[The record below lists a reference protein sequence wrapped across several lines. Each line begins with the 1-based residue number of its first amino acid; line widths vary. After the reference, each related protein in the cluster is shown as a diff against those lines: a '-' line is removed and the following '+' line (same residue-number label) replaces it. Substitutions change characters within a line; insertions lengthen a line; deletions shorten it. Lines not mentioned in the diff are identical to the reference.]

1 MSKAKIRSMQRGAQ
15 KRSSAPPIKMGDIY
29 KKHPPRISNQDK
41 PHLDFLKFGK
51 PEQVAQIKT
60 VVEAARKN
68 GIGTASEI
76 SKLLNK
82 LLIKTAIGEN
92 WTPRLAWF
100 ASSAIRKDDSNSRR
114 HAKPQTTRSSGNGDA
129 NFRTK
134 VDRMIRS
141 RLEEIHE
148 EFNAS
153 TPTLGDSLPELA
165 ALKKQLEGNQ

>member
-15 KRSSAPPIKMGDIY
+15 KRSTAPPIKMSDIY
-29 KKHPPRISNQDK
+29 KKHPPKISSQDK

-51 PEQVAQIKT
+51 PEQVAQLKT
-60 VVEAARKN
+60 VIEAAQKN

-82 LLIKTAIGEN
+82 ILIKTAIGEN

-100 ASSAIRKDDSNSRR
+100 AVSAMRSTDQT
-114 HAKPQTTRSSGNGDA
+114 KPQAARISNNADA

-134 VDRMIRS
+134 VDRLIRS
-141 RLEEIHE
+141 RLEAIHE
-148 EFNAS
+148 EFDAS
-153 TPTLGDSLPELA
+153 RPTLGDSLPELA
-165 ALKKQLEGNQ
+165 ALKKQFGGNQ